1 LKRPTPAERDKIN
14 QTAARVRR
22 QRGAEAHA
30 PAGDVEG
37 AGLVHELPSWEVSR
51 ALRDRVF
58 DVDAVATIRGGE
70 SAEEFRS
77 NLGPLGLARGWAR

>member
-1 LKRPTPAERDKIN
+1 MKRPTPAERDKIN

-22 QRGAEAHA
+22 QQGAAA
-30 PAGDVEG
+30 PAGDV
-37 AGLVHELPSWEVSR
+37 AAADLVHEIPAWEVSR

-58 DVDAVATIRGGE
+58 DLDATATIRGGE
-70 SAEEFRS
+70 TANDLRS